1 MWLIIVPLLSLAVLI
16 TGIVLIIRRRQKAW
30 FLWTGIGLIG
40 LYILSLPVVLPF
52 FLLAML
58 LITGGSF
65 S

>member
-16 TGIVLIIRRRQKAW
+16 TGIVLIIKRSQKPW
-30 FLWTGIGLIG
+30 FLWTGIGLIV